1 MNFFQISAFLVAAS
15 LGAGIAKLMKQPVIV
30 GYLMAGIAITTLGLI
45 DPGDKEGIQGLGQIG
60 VTLLLFLVGIEMN
73 LRELP
78 VVGKTS
84 IYTGIGQIFF
94 TSILGFLFSKFLGFQ
109 TLHSLYLAIALT
121 FSSTIVIVK
130 LLSEKKDLGSLYGK
144 ISVGFL
150 LVQDFV
156 AVMILV
162 VLSGMRFGEL
172 DFPSM
177 VFVLVNA
184 LVFFAIILSLSRKVL
199 PFIFD
204 RFLGN
209 SPELLFVSSLAWALG
224 IASLVRAMGFSFE
237 VGGFLAGLA
246 LSNLPEHLEV
256 ASKVRPLRDFF
267 LAIFFIYLGS
277 SLGVSFSLEI
287 VLPVLAFSLFVLTIK
302 PAVIMGIIGFL
313 GYKKRTAFLPSLLS
327 SQISEF
333 SLIIVALGQSLGHL
347 ENSHV
352 SIVVITGIITITI
365 STYLVKHSEKIYKKF
380 EDHLGIFEKVVT
392 KEPDLEFSG
401 ELKDHVVIFGC
412 HRTGKILTEY
422 FLKNKI
428 SFIVVDFNPKV
439 YEELTSRKI
448 PVLFGDM
455 ADTDILERAQL
466 EKSRVLISTVP
477 DFLDNVELLEHIKK
491 FSRKPLTII
500 SSKTKTEAIR
510 LYELGSDMVLVP
522 EVVTGRYIKRILSLT
537 KLKAFGIR
545 KIGRANFVD
554 LSKE

>member
-1 MNFFQISAFLVAAS
+1 
-15 LGAGIAKLMKQPVIV
+15 
-30 GYLMAGIAITTLGLI
+30 
-45 DPGDKEGIQGLGQIG
+45 
-60 VTLLLFLVGIEMN
+60 
-73 LRELP
+73 
-78 VVGKTS
+78 
-84 IYTGIGQIFF
+84 
-94 TSILGFLFSKFLGFQ
+94 
-109 TLHSLYLAIALT
+109 
-121 FSSTIVIVK
+121 
-130 LLSEKKDLGSLYGK
+130 
-144 ISVGFL
+144 
-150 LVQDFV
+150 
-156 AVMILV
+156 
-162 VLSGMRFGEL
+162 
-172 DFPSM
+172 
-177 VFVLVNA
+177 
-184 LVFFAIILSLSRKVL
+184 
-199 PFIFD
+199 
-204 RFLGN
+204 
-209 SPELLFVSSLAWALG
+209 
-224 IASLVRAMGFSFE
+224 
-237 VGGFLAGLA
+237 
-246 LSNLPEHLEV
+246 
-256 ASKVRPLRDFF
+256 
-267 LAIFFIYLGS
+267 
-277 SLGVSFSLEI
+277 
-287 VLPVLAFSLFVLTIK
+287 
-302 PAVIMGIIGFL
+302 MGIIGFL